1 MVDADATVVAV
12 ISAREACC
20 SSIALAL
27 VWVVAVLHLVVASAQ
42 HVSVSVLLQRC
53 FSQSMLLHRWLI
65 DLFLQLCVLEP
76 SLEPAMAL
84 PSATS
89 CLWQL
94 LVCLRVFD
102 TQVILACTLPAFV
115 RRSAA
120 RAALLL
126 HRVAL
131 LCADRADQL
140 MRRAARVAL
149 LLARELLRSRAPLR
163 RELLRF
169 FVCRAE
175 LFRELLRPARYLVTA
190 DRAMKRLL
198 RLLDAV
204 REG

>member
-1 MVDADATVVAV
+1 M
-12 ISAREACC
+12 
-20 SSIALAL
+20 
-27 VWVVAVLHLVVASAQ
+27 
-42 HVSVSVLLQRC
+42 LLQR
-53 FSQSMLLHRWLI
+53 WLVE
-65 DLFLQLCVLEP
+65 LFLQLCLLEP

-102 TQVILACTLPAFV
+102 THVILACTLPAFV

-163 RELLRF
+163 RELLRL
-169 FVCRAE
+169 FVC
-175 LFRELLRPARYLVTA
+175 PAAAACVPPKLPAVA
-190 DRAMKRLL
+190 AAAVLPRLL
-198 RLLDAV
+198 CLQAGLRAVLVAAAAAAYALVLLV
-204 REG
+204 GWSRYTKG